1 MSIISSQDQFVT
13 AQIIELVSSERSK
26 ALSKREWKHRLA
38 GYGYSISET
47 DAGDVL
53 ETLPHHVKICTLPA
67 VLSA

>member
-38 GYGYSISET
+38 SYGYSICET
-47 DAGDVL
+47 YAGDVL
-53 ETLPHHVKICTLPA
+53 KILPHHVKICTLPD

>member
-13 AQIIELVSSERSK
+13 AQIIELVLSERFK
-26 ALSKREWKHRLA
+26 VLSKREWKHRLA
-38 GYGYSISET
+38 GYGYSIRET